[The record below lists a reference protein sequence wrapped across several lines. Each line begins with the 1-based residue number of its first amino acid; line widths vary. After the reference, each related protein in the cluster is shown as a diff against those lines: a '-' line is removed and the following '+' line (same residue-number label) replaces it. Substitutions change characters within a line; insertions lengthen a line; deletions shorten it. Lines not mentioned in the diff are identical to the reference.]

1 MSKYIARAK
10 ARFYISLR
18 VIFPLLPYLRRL
30 KNRNITHNSKR
41 NVSVLL
47 WSLLFFEIFESN
59 LLMLTWP
66 TPNIIFICHNTN
78 STRFTNKRTQLKR
91 VIFLIISSNII
102 FNIYTYI
109 YSHSIHLYNFIKRQN
124 LPEKIRD
131 IKDSLAEKWWL
142 IHFFCITK
150 SLNVLK
156 FTKILCYC
164 FNPMS
169 FSK

>member
-1 MSKYIARAK
+1 MTKYIARAK

-59 LLMLTWP
+59 LLMSTWP
-66 TPNIIFICHNTN
+66 TPNIIFVCHNTN

-102 FNIYTYI
+102 FSIYTAI
-109 YSHSIHLYNFIKRQN
+109 LFIFIILLKGKTSRKKS
-124 LPEKIRD
+124 ETSK
-131 IKDSLAEKWWL
+131 
-142 IHFFCITK
+142 TK
-150 SLNVLK
+150 SCRKMMIDTLLLHNK
-156 FTKILCYC
+156 ISKCTKIYQNSMLL
-164 FNPMS
+164 F
-169 FSK
+169 

>member
-1 MSKYIARAK
+1 MTKYIARAK

-41 NVSVLL
+41 NVSALL

-59 LLMLTWP
+59 LLMSTWP
-66 TPNIIFICHNTN
+66 TPNIFICHNTN

-102 FNIYTYI
+102 FSIYTAI
-109 YSHSIHLYNFIKRQN
+109 LFIFIILLKGKTSR
-124 LPEKIRD
+124 K
-131 IKDSLAEKWWL
+131 
-142 IHFFCITK
+142 K
-150 SLNVLK
+150 SETSKTVLQK
-156 FTKILCYC
+156 NDDWYT
-164 FNPMS
+164 S
-169 FSK
+169 FA